1 MLNDTVTDPVSE
13 LTVIFDPAVKLVT
26 PVLLIVNPVTG
37 AKLSTPVILIPEPA
51 VALTDVST
59 RLPAS
64 YTEVAVIIPP
74 THKSLPIPAPP
85 FNINAPVVVDTALVI
100 VVPTKFTAVTVPP

>member
-1 MLNDTVTDPVSE
+1 M
-13 LTVIFDPAVKLVT
+13 IFDPAVKLVT

-37 AKLSTPVILIPEPA
+37 ARLSTPVILMPVPA

-64 YTEVAVIIPP
+64 YTEVAVTIPP
-74 THKSLPIPAPP
+74 THTSLPMPAPP
-85 FNINAPVVVDTALVI
+85 VNISPPVIVDTAFVT
-100 VVPTKFTAVTVPP
+100 VVPTKLTAVTVPP